1 MIARDEGFPK
11 SARLLKT
18 DEYSSVFRLRPWA
31 RSAHFV
37 LYARHTDGP
46 ARLGLVTGRKFAPRA
61 ATRNLIRRLAREI
74 FRVRRTEL
82 EGWDMLLRL
91 HTRFD
96 RQAMPSA
103 SSLPLRAQIRDEIVT
118 LVDNAVKTIRR
129 RSGETTSGASSGSG
143 TSGAS
148 VASSSAAA
156 SRKDE
161 KSRDATSPDADS
173 GAATSSPGGAG

>member
-1 MIARDEGFPK
+1 M
-11 SARLLKT
+11 
-18 DEYSSVFRLRPWA
+18 
-31 RSAHFV
+31 

-129 RSGETTSGASSGSG
+129 RSGETTAGASSG
-143 TSGAS
+143 SGAS

-161 KSRDATSPDADS
+161 KSRDATSPDAGS

>member
-1 MIARDEGFPK
+1 LIARDEGFPK

-46 ARLGLVTGRKFAPRA
+46 ARLGLVTGRKYAPRA
-61 ATRNLIRRLAREI
+61 ATRNLIRRLTREI
-74 FRVRRTEL
+74 FRMRRAEL

-96 RQAMPSA
+96 RKTLPSA
-103 SSLPLRAQIRDEIVT
+103 SSLPLRAMCRTEIVT
-118 LVDNAVKTIRR
+118 LFDNAVKTIRR
-129 RSGETTSGASSGSG
+129 RSGETSRSVDAARSSEATPASGATPSIEPVRPATPDGQADAGRSGEG
-143 TSGAS
+143 T
-148 VASSSAAA
+148 
-156 SRKDE
+156 
-161 KSRDATSPDADS
+161 
-173 GAATSSPGGAG
+173 